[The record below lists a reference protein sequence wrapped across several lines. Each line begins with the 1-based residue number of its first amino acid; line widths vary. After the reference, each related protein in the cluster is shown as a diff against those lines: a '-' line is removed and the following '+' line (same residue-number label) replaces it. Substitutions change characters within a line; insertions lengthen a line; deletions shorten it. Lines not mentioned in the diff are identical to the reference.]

1 MVKRICGS
9 FSKGSRYRYPYYH
22 CRGRCRA
29 RTNAVLLNYSYESQ
43 LRQLNLSSKAVQLF
57 NYILDDANLNTNR
70 AACLNERAGILRQ
83 LARRQLALSKA
94 RKLFV
99 EDMLKFD
106 DYSEFKSEYVACCAR
121 LKKELGDN
129 IEKLNGI
136 DLQRRLDHGSLLEI
150 FSGYELLD
158 TADKKYLLKFIPPA
172 KVNFV
177 TGELSLELSS
187 ALSKI
192 LVLK

>member
-1 MVKRICGS
+1 
-9 FSKGSRYRYPYYH
+9 
-22 CRGRCRA
+22 
-29 RTNAVLLNYSYESQ
+29 
-43 LRQLNLSSKAVQLF
+43 
-57 NYILDDANLNTNR
+57 
-70 AACLNERAGILRQ
+70 
-83 LARRQLALSKA
+83 
-94 RKLFV
+94 
-99 EDMLKFD
+99 MLKFD